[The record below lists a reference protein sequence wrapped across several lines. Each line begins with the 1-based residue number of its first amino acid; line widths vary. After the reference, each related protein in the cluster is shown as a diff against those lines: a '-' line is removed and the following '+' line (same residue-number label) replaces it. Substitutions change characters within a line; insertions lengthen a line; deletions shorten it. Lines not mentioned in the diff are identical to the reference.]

1 MKWLLFGLGIIGVI
15 FLMTTVFFMFEGI
28 DDNGYYKKISTFTG
42 DQNTKNFT
50 EAKSSE
56 FNQSSVFLE
65 QSKIGIPTNLKIP
78 KLNINTSLVG
88 VGVTPQGAVDAPT
101 TPTAAAWFNL
111 GPRPGEEGSSVIV
124 GHYGWKNSEPAV
136 FDDLNKLQ
144 KGDKIYVQDE
154 NMVTATFVVTEIQ
167 SYDQKANTD
176 EVFFSNDGKSHLNL
190 ITCGGVWNKID
201 KSYSRRLVVFTDKV

>member
-15 FLMTTVFFMFEGI
+15 FLMTTVFFVSDGV
-28 DDNGYYKKISTFTG
+28 DGKGYYKKISTLAG
-42 DQNTKNFT
+42 GQNTKNFA
-50 EAKSSE
+50 EVKSSE
-56 FNQSSVFLE
+56 FNRSSVFLE
-65 QSKIGIPTNLKIP
+65 QSKIGIPANLKIP
-78 KLNINTSLVG
+78 KLNINTNLVD
-88 VGVTPQGAVDAPT
+88 VGITPQGAVDAPT

-136 FDDLNKLQ
+136 FDDLHKLQ

-154 NMVTATFVVTEIQ
+154 NMVTSTFVVTGSQ

-176 EVFFSNDGKSHLNL
+176 EVFFSRDGKAHLNL
-190 ITCGGVWNKID
+190 ITCGGVWNKVD
-201 KSYSRRLVVFTDKV
+201 KSYSRRLVVFADKV